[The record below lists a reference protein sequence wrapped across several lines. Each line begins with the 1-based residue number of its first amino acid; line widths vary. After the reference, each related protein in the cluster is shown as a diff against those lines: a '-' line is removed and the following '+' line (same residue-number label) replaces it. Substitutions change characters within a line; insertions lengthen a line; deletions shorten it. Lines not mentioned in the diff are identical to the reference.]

1 MIEKLKQYWYV
12 QYKIAA
18 TKLFREFINFLAK
31 GGAQAVDFYNQ
42 NERLVQSL
50 LANPHNTD
58 SLDAIGLKKLITESL
73 KQPVENQQ
81 WFFGRAKEKLNEVKR
96 VLAEK
101 YQGTLRYGQELGI
114 DLSESTPE
122 SLWVDLCRYEPSP
135 EQPEQEQPSPEPAA
149 EPEQPEQEQ
158 PSPEQ
163 PSPEQ
168 PEQEQPSPEP
178 AAEPEQP
185 EQEQPSPEPAAEPE
199 QDEAGAARLKTQ
211 LSEMAGVGM
220 SDAEIWEVVK
230 DEAKALKLTKAKVL
244 AELAEMRK

>member
-158 PSPEQ
+158 PSPE
-163 PSPEQ
+163 
-168 PEQEQPSPEP
+168 
-178 AAEPEQP
+178 
-185 EQEQPSPEPAAEPE
+185 PAAEPE

>member
-18 TKLFREFINFLAK
+18 AKLFREFIGFLAK
-31 GGAQAVDFYNQ
+31 GGNQAVDFYNH
-42 NERLVQSL
+42 NERLVQAL

-58 SLDAIGLKKLITESL
+58 SLDAISLKKLIAESL

-81 WFFGRAKEKLNEVKR
+81 WFFEHAKEKLNEVKR
-96 VLAEK
+96 VLTEK

-122 SLWVDLCRYEPSP
+122 SLWADLCGYKS
-135 EQPEQEQPSPEPAA
+135 
-149 EPEQPEQEQ
+149 EQEQ

-178 AAEPEQP
+178 ESAAEPEQ
-185 EQEQPSPEPAAEPE
+185 EQ
-199 QDEAGAARLKTQ
+199 RFKTQ
-211 LSEMAGVGM
+211 LSEMTGVGM

-230 DEAKALKLTKAKVL
+230 DEAKALKLAKAKVL

>member
-1 MIEKLKQYWYV
+1 MIEKLKHYWYV

-58 SLDAIGLKKLITESL
+58 SLDAISLKKLIAESL

-81 WFFGRAKEKLNEVKR
+81 WFFERAKEKLNEVKR

-114 DLSESTPE
+114 DLSGSTPE
-122 SLWVDLCRYEPSP
+122 SLWVDLCGYEPAA
-135 EQPEQEQPSPEPAA
+135 EPEQEQLSPEPAA
-149 EPEQPEQEQ
+149 EPAAEPEQEQ
-158 PSPEQ
+158 SSPE
-163 PSPEQ
+163 PEQ
-168 PEQEQPSPEP
+168 EP
-178 AAEPEQP
+178 AAEPEQ
-185 EQEQPSPEPAAEPE
+185 EQLSPEE
-199 QDEAGAARLKTQ
+199 RFKTQ
-211 LSEMAGVGM
+211 LSEMVGVGM
-220 SDAEIWEVVK
+220 DDTEIWEVVK
-230 DEAKALKLTKAKVL
+230 DEAKALKLGKTKVL

>member
-18 TKLFREFINFLAK
+18 TKLFREFIGFLAK
-31 GGAQAVDFYNQ
+31 GGKPAVDFYNQ

-58 SLDAIGLKKLITESL
+58 SLDAIGLKKLIAESL

-81 WFFGRAKEKLNEVKR
+81 WFFERAKEKLNEVKR

-114 DLSESTPE
+114 DLSSSTPE
-122 SLWVDLCRYEPSP
+122 SLWIDLCGYEPNP
-135 EQPEQEQPSPEPAA
+135 EPAAEPEQEQPSPE
-149 EPEQPEQEQ
+149 E
-158 PSPEQ
+158 
-163 PSPEQ
+163 
-168 PEQEQPSPEP
+168 
-178 AAEPEQP
+178 
-185 EQEQPSPEPAAEPE
+185 
-199 QDEAGAARLKTQ
+199 RFKTQ
-211 LSEMAGVGM
+211 LSEMVGVGM
-220 SDAEIWEVVK
+220 DDAEIWEVVK
-230 DEAKALKLTKAKVL
+230 DEAKALKLGKAKVL

>member
-18 TKLFREFINFLAK
+18 TKLFREFIGFLAK
-31 GGAQAVDFYNQ
+31 GGKQAVDFYNQ

-58 SLDAIGLKKLITESL
+58 SLDAIGLKKLIAESL

-81 WFFGRAKEKLNEVKR
+81 WFFEHAKEKLNEVKR

-114 DLSESTPE
+114 DLSSSTPE
-122 SLWVDLCRYEPSP
+122 SLWIDLCGYEPNP
-135 EQPEQEQPSPEPAA
+135 EPAAEPEQEQPSPE
-149 EPEQPEQEQ
+149 E
-158 PSPEQ
+158 
-163 PSPEQ
+163 
-168 PEQEQPSPEP
+168 
-178 AAEPEQP
+178 
-185 EQEQPSPEPAAEPE
+185 
-199 QDEAGAARLKTQ
+199 RFKTQ
-211 LSEMAGVGM
+211 LSEMVGVGM
-220 SDAEIWEVVK
+220 DDAEIWEVVK
-230 DEAKALKLTKAKVL
+230 DEAKALKLGKAKVL

>member
-18 TKLFREFINFLAK
+18 TKLFRGFINFLAK

-58 SLDAIGLKKLITESL
+58 SLDAISLKKLIAESL

-81 WFFGRAKEKLNEVKR
+81 WFFERAKEKLNEVKR

-114 DLSESTPE
+114 DLSGSTPE
-122 SLWVDLCRYEPSP
+122 SLWVDLCGYAPAAE
-135 EQPEQEQPSPEPAA
+135 PEQEQPSPEP
-149 EPEQPEQEQ
+149 EQ
-158 PSPEQ
+158 
-163 PSPEQ
+163 
-168 PEQEQPSPEP
+168 EP
-178 AAEPEQP
+178 AAEPEQ
-185 EQEQPSPEPAAEPE
+185 EQLSPEE
-199 QDEAGAARLKTQ
+199 RFKTQ
-211 LSEMAGVGM
+211 LSEMVGVGM
-220 SDAEIWEVVK
+220 GDTEIWEVVK
-230 DEAKALKLTKAKVL
+230 DEAKALKLGKAKVL
-244 AELAEMRK
+244 AELAEMHK

>member
-58 SLDAIGLKKLITESL
+58 SLDAISLKKLIAESL

-81 WFFGRAKEKLNEVKR
+81 WFFERAKEKLNEVKR

-114 DLSESTPE
+114 DLSGSTPE
-122 SLWVDLCRYEPSP
+122 SLWVDLCGYEPAAEPEQEQLSP
-135 EQPEQEQPSPEPAA
+135 EPEQEPAAEPEQEQPSPE
-149 EPEQPEQEQ
+149 E
-158 PSPEQ
+158 
-163 PSPEQ
+163 
-168 PEQEQPSPEP
+168 
-178 AAEPEQP
+178 
-185 EQEQPSPEPAAEPE
+185 
-199 QDEAGAARLKTQ
+199 RFKTQ
-211 LSEMAGVGM
+211 LSEMVGVGM
-220 SDAEIWEVVK
+220 DDTEIWEVVK
-230 DEAKALKLTKAKVL
+230 DEAKALKLGKAKVL

>member
-18 TKLFREFINFLAK
+18 TKLFREFIGFLAK
-31 GGAQAVDFYNQ
+31 GGKQAVDFYNQ

-58 SLDAIGLKKLITESL
+58 SLDAIGLKKLIAESL

-81 WFFGRAKEKLNEVKR
+81 WFFERAKEKLNEVKR

-114 DLSESTPE
+114 DLSSSTPE
-122 SLWVDLCRYEPSP
+122 SLWIDLCGYEPNP
-135 EQPEQEQPSPEPAA
+135 EPAAEPEQEQPSPE
-149 EPEQPEQEQ
+149 E
-158 PSPEQ
+158 
-163 PSPEQ
+163 
-168 PEQEQPSPEP
+168 
-178 AAEPEQP
+178 
-185 EQEQPSPEPAAEPE
+185 
-199 QDEAGAARLKTQ
+199 RFKTQ
-211 LSEMAGVGM
+211 LSEMVGVGM
-220 SDAEIWEVVK
+220 DDAEIWEVVK
-230 DEAKALKLTKAKVL
+230 DEAKAPKLGKAKVL

>member
-18 TKLFREFINFLAK
+18 TKLFREFIGFLAK
-31 GGAQAVDFYNQ
+31 GGKQAVDFYNQ

-58 SLDAIGLKKLITESL
+58 SLDAIGLKKLIAESL

-81 WFFGRAKEKLNEVKR
+81 WFFERAKEKLNEVKR

-114 DLSESTPE
+114 DLSSSTPE
-122 SLWVDLCRYEPSP
+122 SLWIDLCGYEPNP
-135 EQPEQEQPSPEPAA
+135 EPAAEPEQEQPSPE
-149 EPEQPEQEQ
+149 E
-158 PSPEQ
+158 
-163 PSPEQ
+163 
-168 PEQEQPSPEP
+168 
-178 AAEPEQP
+178 
-185 EQEQPSPEPAAEPE
+185 
-199 QDEAGAARLKTQ
+199 RFKTQ
-211 LSEMAGVGM
+211 LSEMVGAGM
-220 SDAEIWEVVK
+220 DDAEIWEVVK
-230 DEAKALKLTKAKVL
+230 DEAKALKLGKAKVL

>member
-18 TKLFREFINFLAK
+18 TKLFREFIGFLAK
-31 GGAQAVDFYNQ
+31 GGKQAVDFYNQ

-58 SLDAIGLKKLITESL
+58 SLDAIGLKKLIAESL

-81 WFFGRAKEKLNEVKR
+81 WFFERAKEKLNEVKR

-114 DLSESTPE
+114 DLSSSTPE
-122 SLWVDLCRYEPSP
+122 SLWIDLCGYEPNP
-135 EQPEQEQPSPEPAA
+135 EPAAEPEQEQPSPE
-149 EPEQPEQEQ
+149 E
-158 PSPEQ
+158 
-163 PSPEQ
+163 
-168 PEQEQPSPEP
+168 
-178 AAEPEQP
+178 
-185 EQEQPSPEPAAEPE
+185 
-199 QDEAGAARLKTQ
+199 RFKTQ
-211 LSEMAGVGM
+211 LSEMVGVGM
-220 SDAEIWEVVK
+220 DDAEIWEVVK
-230 DEAKALKLTKAKVL
+230 DEAKALKLGKAKVL

>member
-18 TKLFREFINFLAK
+18 AKLFREFIGFLAK
-31 GGAQAVDFYNQ
+31 GGNQAVDFYNH
-42 NERLVQSL
+42 NEHLVQAL

-58 SLDAIGLKKLITESL
+58 SLDAISLKKLIAESL

-81 WFFGRAKEKLNEVKR
+81 WFFEHAKEKLNEVKR
-96 VLAEK
+96 VLTEK

-122 SLWVDLCRYEPSP
+122 SLWADLCGYKS
-135 EQPEQEQPSPEPAA
+135 
-149 EPEQPEQEQ
+149 EQEQ

-178 AAEPEQP
+178 ESAAEPEQ
-185 EQEQPSPEPAAEPE
+185 EQ
-199 QDEAGAARLKTQ
+199 RFKTQ
-211 LSEMAGVGM
+211 LSEMTGVGM

-230 DEAKALKLTKAKVL
+230 DEAKALKLAKAKVL
-244 AELAEMRK
+244 AELAEIRK

>member
-18 TKLFREFINFLAK
+18 TKLFREFIGFLAK
-31 GGAQAVDFYNQ
+31 GGKQAVDFYSQ

-58 SLDAIGLKKLITESL
+58 SLDAIGLKKLIAESL

-81 WFFGRAKEKLNEVKR
+81 WFFERAKEKLNEVKR

-114 DLSESTPE
+114 DLSSSTPE
-122 SLWVDLCRYEPSP
+122 SLWIDLCGYEPNP
-135 EQPEQEQPSPEPAA
+135 EPAAEPEQEQPSPE
-149 EPEQPEQEQ
+149 E
-158 PSPEQ
+158 
-163 PSPEQ
+163 
-168 PEQEQPSPEP
+168 
-178 AAEPEQP
+178 
-185 EQEQPSPEPAAEPE
+185 
-199 QDEAGAARLKTQ
+199 RFKTQ
-211 LSEMAGVGM
+211 LSEMVGVGM
-220 SDAEIWEVVK
+220 DDAEIWEVVK
-230 DEAKALKLTKAKVL
+230 DEAKALKLGKAKVL

>member
-178 AAEPEQP
+178 AAEPEQ
-185 EQEQPSPEPAAEPE
+185 
-199 QDEAGAARLKTQ
+199 DEAGAARLKTQ

>member
-18 TKLFREFINFLAK
+18 TKLFREFIGFLAK
-31 GGAQAVDFYNQ
+31 GGKQAVDFYNQ

-58 SLDAIGLKKLITESL
+58 SLDAIGLKKLIAESL

-81 WFFGRAKEKLNEVKR
+81 WFFERAKEKLNEVKR

-114 DLSESTPE
+114 DLSSSTPE
-122 SLWVDLCRYEPSP
+122 SLWIDLCGYE
-135 EQPEQEQPSPEPAA
+135 PSPEPAA
-149 EPEQPEQEQ
+149 EPEQEQ
-158 PSPEQ
+158 PSPE
-163 PSPEQ
+163 E
-168 PEQEQPSPEP
+168 
-178 AAEPEQP
+178 
-185 EQEQPSPEPAAEPE
+185 
-199 QDEAGAARLKTQ
+199 RFKTQ
-211 LSEMAGVGM
+211 LSEMVGVGM
-220 SDAEIWEVVK
+220 DDAEIWEVVK
-230 DEAKALKLTKAKVL
+230 DEAKALKLGKAKVL

>member
-149 EPEQPEQEQ
+149 EPEQ
-158 PSPEQ
+158 
-163 PSPEQ
+163 
-168 PEQEQPSPEP
+168 
-178 AAEPEQP
+178 
-185 EQEQPSPEPAAEPE
+185 
-199 QDEAGAARLKTQ
+199 DEAGAARLKTQ

>member
-18 TKLFREFINFLAK
+18 TKLFREFIGFLAK
-31 GGAQAVDFYNQ
+31 GGKQAVDFYNQ

-58 SLDAIGLKKLITESL
+58 SLDAIGLKKLIAESL

-81 WFFGRAKEKLNEVKR
+81 WFFERAKEKLNEVKR

-114 DLSESTPE
+114 DLSSSTPE
-122 SLWVDLCRYEPSP
+122 SLWIALCGYEPNP
-135 EQPEQEQPSPEPAA
+135 EPAAEPEQEQPSPEESTEEPEPAA
-149 EPEQPEQEQ
+149 EPKPAVEPEPAAEPEQEQ
-158 PSPEQ
+158 PSPE
-163 PSPEQ
+163 E
-168 PEQEQPSPEP
+168 
-178 AAEPEQP
+178 
-185 EQEQPSPEPAAEPE
+185 
-199 QDEAGAARLKTQ
+199 RFKTQ
-211 LSEMAGVGM
+211 LSEMVGVGM
-220 SDAEIWEVVK
+220 DDAEIWEVVK
-230 DEAKALKLTKAKVL
+230 DEAKALKLGKAKVL

>member
-18 TKLFREFINFLAK
+18 AKLFREFIGFLAK
-31 GGAQAVDFYNQ
+31 GGNQAVDFYNH

-58 SLDAIGLKKLITESL
+58 SLDAISLKKLIAESL

-81 WFFGRAKEKLNEVKR
+81 WFFERAKEKLNEVKR
-96 VLAEK
+96 VLTEK

-114 DLSESTPE
+114 DLSGSTPE
-122 SLWVDLCRYEPSP
+122 SLWADLCGYKPTAEPEQ
-135 EQPEQEQPSPEPAA
+135 EQPEQEQPNPEPT
-149 EPEQPEQEQ
+149 
-158 PSPEQ
+158 
-163 PSPEQ
+163 
-168 PEQEQPSPEP
+168 
-178 AAEPEQP
+178 
-185 EQEQPSPEPAAEPE
+185 AEPE

-230 DEAKALKLTKAKVL
+230 DEAKALKLTKAKVF

>member
-18 TKLFREFINFLAK
+18 AKLFREFIGFLAK
-31 GGAQAVDFYNQ
+31 GGNQAVDFYNH

-58 SLDAIGLKKLITESL
+58 SLDAISLKELIAESL

-81 WFFGRAKEKLNEVKR
+81 WFFAHAKEKLNEVKR

-114 DLSESTPE
+114 DLSKSTPE
-122 SLWVDLCRYEPSP
+122 SLWADLCGYKPK
-135 EQPEQEQPSPEPAA
+135 Q
-149 EPEQPEQEQ
+149 EQPEQEQ

-163 PSPEQ
+163 PAAESEQEQPSLEPEPAAE
-168 PEQEQPSPEP
+168 PEQEQPSPE
-178 AAEPEQP
+178 Q
-185 EQEQPSPEPAAEPE
+185 
-199 QDEAGAARLKTQ
+199 RFKTQ
-211 LSEMAGVGM
+211 LSEMVGVGM

-230 DEAKALKLTKAKVL
+230 DEAKALKLAKAKVL
-244 AELAEMRK
+244 AELAETRK

>member
-58 SLDAIGLKKLITESL
+58 SLDAISLKKLIAESL

-81 WFFGRAKEKLNEVKR
+81 WFFERAKEKLNEVKR

-114 DLSESTPE
+114 DLSGSTPE
-122 SLWVDLCRYEPSP
+122 SLWVDLCGYEPAA
-135 EQPEQEQPSPEPAA
+135 EPEQEQLSPEPAA
-149 EPEQPEQEQ
+149 EPEQEQ
-158 PSPEQ
+158 PSPE
-163 PSPEQ
+163 E
-168 PEQEQPSPEP
+168 
-178 AAEPEQP
+178 
-185 EQEQPSPEPAAEPE
+185 
-199 QDEAGAARLKTQ
+199 RFKTQ
-211 LSEMAGVGM
+211 LSEMVGVGM
-220 SDAEIWEVVK
+220 DDTEIWEVVK
-230 DEAKALKLTKAKVL
+230 DEAKALKLGKAKVL

>member
-18 TKLFREFINFLAK
+18 TKLFREFIGFLAK
-31 GGAQAVDFYNQ
+31 GGKQAVDFYNQ

-58 SLDAIGLKKLITESL
+58 SLDAIGLKKLIAESL

-81 WFFGRAKEKLNEVKR
+81 WFFERAKEKLNEVKR

-114 DLSESTPE
+114 DLSSSTPE
-122 SLWVDLCRYEPSP
+122 SLWIDLCGYEPNP
-135 EQPEQEQPSPEPAA
+135 EPAAEPEQEQPSPE
-149 EPEQPEQEQ
+149 E
-158 PSPEQ
+158 
-163 PSPEQ
+163 
-168 PEQEQPSPEP
+168 
-178 AAEPEQP
+178 
-185 EQEQPSPEPAAEPE
+185 
-199 QDEAGAARLKTQ
+199 RFKTQ
-211 LSEMAGVGM
+211 LSEMVGVGM
-220 SDAEIWEVVK
+220 DDAEIWEVVK
-230 DEAKALKLTKAKVL
+230 DEAKALKLGEAKVL

>member
-18 TKLFREFINFLAK
+18 TKLFREFIGFLAK
-31 GGAQAVDFYNQ
+31 GGKQAVDFYNQ

-58 SLDAIGLKKLITESL
+58 SLDAIGLKKLIAESL

-81 WFFGRAKEKLNEVKR
+81 WFFERAKEKLNEVKR

-114 DLSESTPE
+114 DLSSSTPE
-122 SLWVDLCRYEPSP
+122 SLWIDLCGYEPNP
-135 EQPEQEQPSPEPAA
+135 EPAAEPEQEQPSPE
-149 EPEQPEQEQ
+149 E
-158 PSPEQ
+158 
-163 PSPEQ
+163 
-168 PEQEQPSPEP
+168 
-178 AAEPEQP
+178 
-185 EQEQPSPEPAAEPE
+185 
-199 QDEAGAARLKTQ
+199 RFKTQ
-211 LSEMAGVGM
+211 LSEMVGVGM
-220 SDAEIWEVVK
+220 DDAEIWEVVK
-230 DEAKALKLTKAKVL
+230 DEVKALKLGKAKVL

>member
-18 TKLFREFINFLAK
+18 TKLFREFIGFLAK
-31 GGAQAVDFYNQ
+31 SGKQAVDFYNQ

-58 SLDAIGLKKLITESL
+58 SLDAIGLKKLIAESL

-81 WFFGRAKEKLNEVKR
+81 WFFERAKEKLNEVKR

-114 DLSESTPE
+114 DLSSSTPE
-122 SLWVDLCRYEPSP
+122 SLWIDLCGYEPNP
-135 EQPEQEQPSPEPAA
+135 EPAAEPEQEQPSPE
-149 EPEQPEQEQ
+149 E
-158 PSPEQ
+158 
-163 PSPEQ
+163 
-168 PEQEQPSPEP
+168 
-178 AAEPEQP
+178 
-185 EQEQPSPEPAAEPE
+185 
-199 QDEAGAARLKTQ
+199 RFKTQ
-211 LSEMAGVGM
+211 LSEMVGVGM
-220 SDAEIWEVVK
+220 DDAEIWEVVK
-230 DEAKALKLTKAKVL
+230 DEAKALKLGKAKVL

>member
-18 TKLFREFINFLAK
+18 TKLFREFIGFLAK
-31 GGAQAVDFYNQ
+31 GGKQAVDFYNQ

-58 SLDAIGLKKLITESL
+58 SLDAIGLKKLIAESL

-81 WFFGRAKEKLNEVKR
+81 WFFERAKEKLNEVKR

-114 DLSESTPE
+114 DLSSSTPE
-122 SLWVDLCRYEPSP
+122 SLWIDLCGYEPNP
-135 EQPEQEQPSPEPAA
+135 EPAAEPEQEQPSPE
-149 EPEQPEQEQ
+149 E
-158 PSPEQ
+158 
-163 PSPEQ
+163 
-168 PEQEQPSPEP
+168 
-178 AAEPEQP
+178 
-185 EQEQPSPEPAAEPE
+185 
-199 QDEAGAARLKTQ
+199 RFKTQ
-211 LSEMAGVGM
+211 LSEMVGVGM
-220 SDAEIWEVVK
+220 DDTEIWEVVK
-230 DEAKALKLTKAKVL
+230 DEAKALKLGKAKVL

>member
-18 TKLFREFINFLAK
+18 AKLFREFIGFLAK
-31 GGAQAVDFYNQ
+31 GGNQAVDFYNH

-58 SLDAIGLKKLITESL
+58 SLDAISLKKLIAESL

-81 WFFGRAKEKLNEVKR
+81 WFFERAKEKLNEVKR
-96 VLAEK
+96 VLTEK

-122 SLWVDLCRYEPSP
+122 SLWADLCGYEHTAESEQ
-135 EQPEQEQPSPEPAA
+135 EQPEQEQPEQ
-149 EPEQPEQEQ
+149 EQPEQEQ
-158 PSPEQ
+158 P
-163 PSPEQ
+163 
-168 PEQEQPSPEP
+168 EQEPT
-178 AAEPEQP
+178 
-185 EQEQPSPEPAAEPE
+185 QETEE
-199 QDEAGAARLKTQ
+199 DEAGAAMLKAELFKAQ

-244 AELAEMRK
+244 AELAEMSK

>member
-18 TKLFREFINFLAK
+18 AKLFREFIGFLAK
-31 GGAQAVDFYNQ
+31 GGNQAVDFYNH

-58 SLDAIGLKKLITESL
+58 SLDAISLKKLIAESL

-81 WFFGRAKEKLNEVKR
+81 WFFERAKEKLNEVKR
-96 VLAEK
+96 VLTEK

-122 SLWVDLCRYEPSP
+122 SLWADLCGYEHTAESEQ
-135 EQPEQEQPSPEPAA
+135 EQPEQEQP
-149 EPEQPEQEQ
+149 EQE
-158 PSPEQ
+158 PT
-163 PSPEQ
+163 
-168 PEQEQPSPEP
+168 QETE
-178 AAEPEQP
+178 E
-185 EQEQPSPEPAAEPE
+185 
-199 QDEAGAARLKTQ
+199 DEAGAAMLKAELFKAQ

-244 AELAEMRK
+244 AELAEMSK

>member
-18 TKLFREFINFLAK
+18 AKLFREFIGFLAK
-31 GGAQAVDFYNQ
+31 GGNQAVDFYNH

-58 SLDAIGLKKLITESL
+58 SLDAISLKKLIAESL

-81 WFFGRAKEKLNEVKR
+81 WFFERAKEKLNEVKR
-96 VLAEK
+96 VLTEK

-122 SLWVDLCRYEPSP
+122 SLWADLCGYEHTAESEQ
-135 EQPEQEQPSPEPAA
+135 EQPEQEQPEQ
-149 EPEQPEQEQ
+149 EQPEQEQ
-158 PSPEQ
+158 PEQ
-163 PSPEQ
+163 EQ
-168 PEQEQPSPEP
+168 PEQEPT
-178 AAEPEQP
+178 
-185 EQEQPSPEPAAEPE
+185 QETEE
-199 QDEAGAARLKTQ
+199 DEAGAAMLKAELFKAQ

-244 AELAEMRK
+244 AELAEMSK

>member
-18 TKLFREFINFLAK
+18 AKLFREFIGFLAK
-31 GGAQAVDFYNQ
+31 GGNQAVDFYNH
-42 NERLVQSL
+42 NEHLVQAL

-58 SLDAIGLKKLITESL
+58 SLDAISLKKLIAESL

-81 WFFGRAKEKLNEVKR
+81 WFFEHAKEKLNEVKR
-96 VLAEK
+96 VLTEK

-122 SLWVDLCRYEPSP
+122 SLWADLCGYKS
-135 EQPEQEQPSPEPAA
+135 
-149 EPEQPEQEQ
+149 EQEQ

-168 PEQEQPSPEP
+168 PEQEQPSPEQSAAESEQEQLSPEQP
-178 AAEPEQP
+178 AAEP
-185 EQEQPSPEPAAEPE
+185 EQEQPSPEPESAAEPE
-199 QDEAGAARLKTQ
+199 QEQRFKTQ
-211 LSEMAGVGM
+211 LSEMTGVGM

-230 DEAKALKLTKAKVL
+230 DEAKALKLAKAKVL

>member
-18 TKLFREFINFLAK
+18 TKLFRKFIGFLAK
-31 GGAQAVDFYNQ
+31 GGKQAVDFYNQ

-58 SLDAIGLKKLITESL
+58 SLDAIGLKKLIAESL

-81 WFFGRAKEKLNEVKR
+81 WFFEHAKEKLNEVKR

-114 DLSESTPE
+114 DLSSSTPE
-122 SLWVDLCRYEPSP
+122 SLWIDLCGYEPNP
-135 EQPEQEQPSPEPAA
+135 EPAAEPEQEQPSPE
-149 EPEQPEQEQ
+149 E
-158 PSPEQ
+158 
-163 PSPEQ
+163 
-168 PEQEQPSPEP
+168 
-178 AAEPEQP
+178 
-185 EQEQPSPEPAAEPE
+185 
-199 QDEAGAARLKTQ
+199 RFKTQ
-211 LSEMAGVGM
+211 LSEMVGVGM
-220 SDAEIWEVVK
+220 DDAEIWEVVK
-230 DEAKALKLTKAKVL
+230 DEAKALKLGKAKVL

>member
-18 TKLFREFINFLAK
+18 TKLFREFIGFLAK
-31 GGAQAVDFYNQ
+31 GGKQAVDFYNQ

-58 SLDAIGLKKLITESL
+58 SLDAIGLKKLIAESL

-81 WFFGRAKEKLNEVKR
+81 WFFERAKEKLNEVKR

-114 DLSESTPE
+114 DLSSSTPE
-122 SLWVDLCRYEPSP
+122 SLWIDLCGYEPN
-135 EQPEQEQPSPEPAA
+135 PEPAA
-149 EPEQPEQEQ
+149 EPEQEQ
-158 PSPEQ
+158 PSP
-163 PSPEQ
+163 
-168 PEQEQPSPEP
+168 
-178 AAEPEQP
+178 AE
-185 EQEQPSPEPAAEPE
+185 
-199 QDEAGAARLKTQ
+199 RFKTQ
-211 LSEMAGVGM
+211 LSEMVGVGM
-220 SDAEIWEVVK
+220 DDAEIWEVVK
-230 DEAKALKLTKAKVL
+230 DEVKALKLGKAKVL

>member
-18 TKLFREFINFLAK
+18 TKLFREFIGFLAK
-31 GGAQAVDFYNQ
+31 GGKQAVDFYNQ

-58 SLDAIGLKKLITESL
+58 SLDDIGLKKLIAESL

-81 WFFGRAKEKLNEVKR
+81 WFFERAKEKLNEVKR

-114 DLSESTPE
+114 DLSSSTPE
-122 SLWVDLCRYEPSP
+122 SLWIDLCGYAPN
-135 EQPEQEQPSPEPAA
+135 PEPAA
-149 EPEQPEQEQ
+149 EPEQEQ
-158 PSPEQ
+158 PN
-163 PSPEQ
+163 
-168 PEQEQPSPEP
+168 
-178 AAEPEQP
+178 
-185 EQEQPSPEPAAEPE
+185 PEPAAEPE

-230 DEAKALKLTKAKVL
+230 DEAKALKLTKAKVF

>member
-18 TKLFREFINFLAK
+18 AKLFREFIGFLAK
-31 GGAQAVDFYNQ
+31 GGNQAVDFYNH

-58 SLDAIGLKKLITESL
+58 SLDAISLKKLIAESL

-81 WFFGRAKEKLNEVKR
+81 WFFERAKEKLNEVKR
-96 VLAEK
+96 VLTEK

-122 SLWVDLCRYEPSP
+122 SLWADLCGYEHTAESEQ
-135 EQPEQEQPSPEPAA
+135 EQPEQEQPEQ
-149 EPEQPEQEQ
+149 EQPEQEQ
-158 PSPEQ
+158 PEQ
-163 PSPEQ
+163 EQ
-168 PEQEQPSPEP
+168 PEQEQP
-178 AAEPEQP
+178 
-185 EQEQPSPEPAAEPE
+185 EQEPTQETEE
-199 QDEAGAARLKTQ
+199 DEAGAAMLKAELFKAQ

-244 AELAEMRK
+244 AELAEMSK

>member
-18 TKLFREFINFLAK
+18 TKLFREFIGFLAK
-31 GGAQAVDFYNQ
+31 GGKQAVDFYNQ

-58 SLDAIGLKKLITESL
+58 SLDAIGLKKLIAESL

-81 WFFGRAKEKLNEVKR
+81 WFFERAKEKLNEVKR

-114 DLSESTPE
+114 DLSSSTPE
-122 SLWVDLCRYEPSP
+122 SLWIDLCGYEPNP
-135 EQPEQEQPSPEPAA
+135 EPAAEPEQEQPSPE
-149 EPEQPEQEQ
+149 E
-158 PSPEQ
+158 
-163 PSPEQ
+163 
-168 PEQEQPSPEP
+168 
-178 AAEPEQP
+178 
-185 EQEQPSPEPAAEPE
+185 
-199 QDEAGAARLKTQ
+199 RFKTQ
-211 LSEMAGVGM
+211 LSEMVGIGM
-220 SDAEIWEVVK
+220 DDAEIWEVVK
-230 DEAKALKLTKAKVL
+230 DEAKALKLGKAKVL